1 MALKSNL
8 FAGDMKLEAA
18 ATSHPAHIMRGAT
31 GPHVAKIQAA
41 LFVLDGVEV
50 SGAERKS
57 STYGPS
63 TAAAVLAYKK
73 KRDIVNRSYQ
83 SSADDIVGIMTM
95 KAMDDELFARQVN
108 PEPARVPR
116 CDRKGSA
123 NHLARHASAVSDD
136 AFEMGALSSGTAR
149 ALPLGLPGSRAAR
162 RGG

>member
-1 MALKSNL
+1 MALNSNL

-41 LFVLDGVEV
+41 LVVLDGVEV
-50 SGAERKS
+50 SEAERKS

-108 PEPARVPR
+108 PEPA
-116 CDRKGSA
+116 GSPMRPQGVA
-123 NHLARHASAVSDD
+123 EPPCAARFAVSDD

-149 ALPLGLPGSRAAR
+149 ALPLGLPGSRAVR